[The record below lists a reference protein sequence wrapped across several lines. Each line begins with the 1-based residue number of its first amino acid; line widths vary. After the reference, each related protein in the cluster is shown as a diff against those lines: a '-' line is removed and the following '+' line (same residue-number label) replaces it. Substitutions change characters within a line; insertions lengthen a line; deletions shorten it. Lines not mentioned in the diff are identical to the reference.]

1 MKAHISL
8 AIQAHLI
15 RGTFYLLLVAPVI
28 PFASARAN
36 TITVTNTNDSG
47 PGSLRQALADA
58 NDGDTIGF
66 AVTGTISL
74 TGGELVIDKN
84 IIISGPG
91 PGLLVVARSQQ
102 AADFRIFNIPPSHT
116 AEIDGL
122 TITGGSLVGNGG
134 GISSGATLTI
144 SNCAISGNSIT
155 ANGVGYSGAG
165 IYNVGN
171 MTVVNSIVNNN
182 QALIVGFF
190 PPNGGGIS
198 NDGGTL
204 TIQNTT
210 ISENSVAASGWG
222 GGVSNT
228 GSLTA
233 ISSTIRGNTASAGG
247 GIAGGG
253 ATIINCTINGN
264 SAVFEGGGIFG
275 GGTISN
281 STISGNTATGWHGA
295 AIFQT
300 DGNITITNIVV
311 VNNLSGAAPVFSAA
325 RLVPGEVATFTGS
338 YLAPTNCSS
347 ASTSSGF
354 CGILSASSSPAR
366 RLRTV
371 ARHSTSSSRLRGKIR
386 PLATPPRL
394 CPARPTRCS
403 NVAMDRV
410 GPSWQTKSTEPM
422 SIPSSSDAVATS
434 AFPNAS
440 GSRSAR
446 LSTAA
451 PMLAIACLSAMAV
464 VVTGLR
470 QGPGHDRA
478 HLQQVLPRGELGHHA
493 AEGPMDGV
501 LALPHQR
508 FQHRAPG
515 RLLHHRGG
523 AVVAGGFQA
532 EDQHPPSV
540 SWPRWTLFPPASS

>member
-1 MKAHISL
+1 VKAHISL

-28 PFASARAN
+28 LFASARAN

-91 PGLLVVARSQQ
+91 PGLLAVARSQQ

-171 MTVVNSIVNNN
+171 MTIVNSIVNNN
-182 QALIVGFF
+182 QALIVGVF

-281 STISGNTATGWHGA
+281 STISGNRTLVGHSRGGG
-295 AIFQT
+295 FS
-300 DGNITITNIVV
+300 GGGTITNSTFSDNVS
-311 VNNLSGAAPVFSAA
+311 VNGGNICATVSVQLSNTILKTGFSGANIFVLGGTVTSDGYNISDDNGAG
-325 RLVPGEVATFTGS
+325 LLTGPGDQINTDPLLGP
-338 YLAPTNCSS
+338 LQDNGGPTLTH
-347 ASTSSGF
+347 A
-354 CGILSASSSPAR
+354 LSPGSPAINAGDPNFTPPPVNDQR
-366 RLRTV
+366 GAPFARVFHGRIDIGSFEVQPPPRSIPTPRLR
-371 ARHSTSSSRLRGKIR
+371 
-386 PLATPPRL
+386 PTP
-394 CPARPTRCS
+394 
-403 NVAMDRV
+403 
-410 GPSWQTKSTEPM
+410 
-422 SIPSSSDAVATS
+422 
-434 AFPNAS
+434 
-440 GSRSAR
+440 
-446 LSTAA
+446 
-451 PMLAIACLSAMAV
+451 
-464 VVTGLR
+464 
-470 QGPGHDRA
+470 
-478 HLQQVLPRGELGHHA
+478 LPR
-493 AEGPMDGV
+493 P
-501 LALPHQR
+501 
-508 FQHRAPG
+508 
-515 RLLHHRGG
+515 
-523 AVVAGGFQA
+523 
-532 EDQHPPSV
+532 
-540 SWPRWTLFPPASS
+540 